1 MQLLINILVS
11 LVPVFLF
18 LAALVLLDSFK
29 LLRLR
34 SILMTIGVGCGVAVV
49 SFFINYR
56 LIDALA
62 LQPGAYSRYIAP
74 IIEETLKAGFI
85 VYLIKTRKVGFM
97 VDGAI
102 CGFAAGAGFALVENI
117 YYLGAITAS
126 SPLVWLV
133 RGLGTAVMHGGTTAV
148 FGIVAGKLS
157 EEHSSLNWRGGLAAL
172 GLAIVIH
179 SLYNHFFVPPIPS
192 TIMLLVA
199 LPLVITAVFQLSEKA
214 TKEWLGVGLDT
225 DMELLAML
233 SRGNVA
239 TTRVGA
245 YFKTLQE
252 SFPGTVVADMLCYVR
267 LHVELSIRAKGILM
281 MRSSGFEPPIDSN
294 VGEKF
299 EELRY
304 LETSMGPTGKLAL
317 TPFLHTSRR
326 ELWQIYMLKD
336 LQK

>member
-1 MQLLINILVS
+1 VQLLINILLS
-11 LVPVFLF
+11 LVPVLLF

-34 SILMTIGVGCGVAVV
+34 AILMTIGVGCGVALV
-49 SFFINYR
+49 SFLINSR
-56 LIDALA
+56 LIDALS
-62 LQPGAYSRYIAP
+62 LPSSSYSRYVAP
-74 IIEETLKAGFI
+74 LIEETLKAGFI

-97 VDGAI
+97 VDAAI

-148 FGIVAGKLS
+148 FAIVAGKLS
-157 EEHSSLNWRGGLAAL
+157 EQHASLNWRGGVGAL
-172 GLAIVIH
+172 GLAVVIH
-179 SLYNHFFVPPIPS
+179 SLYNHFFVPPVPS
-192 TIMLLVA
+192 TILLLIA
-199 LPLVITAVFQLSEKA
+199 LPLVIYIVFQLSEKA
-214 TKEWLGVGLDT
+214 TQEWLGVGLDT

-233 SRGNVA
+233 SRGDVS
-239 TTRVGA
+239 TTRVGE
-245 YFKTLQE
+245 YFKTLQG
-252 SFPGTVVADMLCYVR
+252 SFPGPVVADMLCYVR

-281 MRSSGFEPPIDSN
+281 MRASGFTPAMDIHVS
-294 VGEKF
+294 EKF
-299 EELRY
+299 DELKY

-317 TPFLHTSRR
+317 VPFLHTSRR

-336 LQK
+336 MQN